1 MQALNSDGKCEPGR
15 EHANE
20 HFGLVTLI
28 QKATQQQPPGFSG
41 TSSLTLQPRKPMGSC
56 LGTAQRQPGLGTMQ
70 RPQLTLVVAR
80 QHQHM
85 LRWRHVRADDVFA
98 LLHRPPIARPFESLD
113 QVPPE
118 SVGTAHFGH
127 RVSEMPGLAASVR
140 VLQWVGPWHAAN
152 RPRQQFAWIACRP
165 ASRD

>member
-85 LRWRHVRADDVFA
+85 LRWRHIRADDVFA
-98 LLHRPPIARPFESLD
+98 LLHPPPDPLKVATKCGLSPMA
-113 QVPPE
+113 QHT
-118 SVGTAHFGH
+118 VGTVYL
-127 RVSEMPGLAASVR
+127 RCR
-140 VLQWVGPWHAAN
+140 
-152 RPRQQFAWIACRP
+152 AWRP
-165 ASRD
+165 AYACSSGWGNGLRQTDRANSSPGSLAGPRHATEK